1 MNMRNK
7 EGYLDLTAH
16 EALTNVWKEQ
26 KMRKKYEDKKVVF
39 ICSPYAGDVVGNTRR
54 AKRYARFATTK
65 NTVPVIPHLMYPQFL
80 DEDDP
85 DERLLG
91 LDMGLVLLEK
101 CSEVWVFGDL
111 VSAGMKVEIEKARKR
126 NIPIRH
132 FSIDCREV

>member
-16 EALTNVWKEQ
+16 EALTNVWREQ
-26 KMRKKYEDKKVVF
+26 KRRCVKGPVVF
-39 ICSPYAGDVVGNTRR
+39 ICSPYAGDVVGNTMR

-80 DEDDP
+80 FDDDP